1 MKVSLKTDKYAH
13 VSERRIVHL
22 QMLTEVVCI
31 GVTIFY
37 NVVRYRLTWVT
48 SQFVKIRRSKSR

>member
-1 MKVSLKTDKYAH
+1 MKVSLKTDKCAH

-37 NVVRYRLTWVT
+37 NVVRYRLP
-48 SQFVKIRRSKSR
+48 